1 MSLFIET
8 ICYRNGIFERLP
20 YHQDRLNYTMGQ
32 FFHNM
37 VKPELSVV
45 LNSVMQDE
53 KMQQRV
59 FIPGEKYKCRIVYG
73 ETIKEVSCLQYRK
86 RNITK
91 LILKEAGDLDYS
103 YKFYNRRSLDNLRST
118 LKSNS
123 EILLIQNGLIKDT
136 SFSNVIFY
144 NGKQWLTPSQP
155 LLKGTMRQ
163 YLLEKE
169 QIYEADIRPEDLR
182 YFSKLRLINAMN
194 SFEEAQEFSIL
205 QVKRLEKP

>member
-20 YHQDRLNYTMGQ
+20 YHQQRLNYTMGQ
-32 FFHNM
+32 FFRNM

-45 LNSVMQDE
+45 LHSFMQNE

-59 FIPGEKYKCRIVYG
+59 FISGEKYKCRIVYG
-73 ETIKEVSCLQYRK
+73 ETIKEISCSKYRK
-86 RNITK
+86 RNIKK
-91 LILKEAGDLDYS
+91 LVLKEAGELDYS
-103 YKFYNRRSLDNLRST
+103 FKYYDRQKLDDLQST
-118 LKSNS
+118 VKSNS
-123 EILLIQNGLIKDT
+123 EILLTQNGLIKDT
-136 SFSNVIFY
+136 SFSNVLFY

-169 QIYEADIRPEDLR
+169 QIYEADIRPDDLR

-194 SFEEAQEFSIL
+194 SFEEAPELSIS
-205 QVKRLEKP
+205 QVDVP